1 MGEGRGDREKE
12 RGREISPLS
21 RPPNLGFDGS
31 VDFFKVTN
39 LEWLWSQIKARRYIC
54 CFFIIII
61 LNFDKTHDLCIVCV
75 PNTLLCSTVHFHF
88 PPCYHM
94 TLSCHHETSSAHTS
108 LSHQVIRTPKLLWHM
123 VPHGLQPLLAHW
135 RAERTSLSPRFTS
148 VLYIN

>member
-1 MGEGRGDREKE
+1 MGEGRGEREKE
-12 RGREISPLS
+12 RGREILLFQDHRVWVLMGQWTFLKSLIWS
-21 RPPNLGFDGS
+21 GS
-31 VDFFKVTN
+31 DPRSKQGNTFV
-39 LEWLWSQIKARRYIC
+39 
-54 CFFIIII
+54 FFIIII

-94 TLSCHHETSSAHTS
+94 TLSCHHETSSAHSS
-108 LSHQVIRTPKLLWHM
+108 LSHQVIRTPKLLRHM

-135 RAERTSLSPRFTS
+135 RAERTSLSPRSTS